1 MINKIYALLIII
13 FFVSCGDEPL
23 KKATSAQEA
32 GTEFIRASLD
42 GDYRKAEFYL
52 LKDDANQ
59 RLFEKQRADYN
70 LLSAEAKRAYR
81 EAHIRPVSIQPV
93 DSTHTRYVYWHTSN
107 PNDTFS
113 LSIVKVADEWLVD
126 LKSIIDQ

>member
-59 RLFEKQRADYN
+59 RLFEKQRI
-70 LLSAEAKRAYR
+70 AK
-81 EAHIRPVSIQPV
+81 HIYVLFPFSR
-93 DSTHTRYVYWHTSN
+93 STARIPAMCTGIPPTPTTPFHFPS
-107 PNDTFS
+107 
-113 LSIVKVADEWLVD
+113 
-126 LKSIIDQ
+126 